1 MPNNKS
7 DETTDPPL
15 PAPPRMQKPAAY
27 APAGFSR
34 PCVEARVSAVTQL
47 VLLLVANR
55 AHARTHA
62 EACARARKAEFETT
76 EPAPSPPP
84 SFPLSAKYK
93 CNGARIVCYIYIC
106 TDVYIYTCVGR
117 MHRVA
122 HKRSIPVPR
131 AGPRSPENTAGS
143 PRSSHSRSR
152 SRSRSSSFFALS
164 LSLPPLFILFSFTTL
179 FFSLVRLA
187 AFQWLALVYCA
198 RYRLIHES
206 RPSPFSL
213 SLERDEERISKR
225 RSFSNSFEFSKARNI
240 GEMIDTAFS

>member
-55 AHARTHA
+55 AHARTQRR
-62 EACARARKAEFETT
+62 ARAPERQSSK
-76 EPAPSPPP
+76 PPNPLPP

-213 SLERDEERISKR
+213 ERERER
-225 RSFSNSFEFSKARNI
+225 
-240 GEMIDTAFS
+240 

>member
-1 MPNNKS
+1 MHRPGFRVRVSKRVCRRSRSSSSSSWQTVHTHARTQRRARAPERQSSKPPNPLP
-7 DETTDPPL
+7 PPL
-15 PAPPRMQKPAAY
+15 PLSL
-27 APAGFSR
+27 SR
-34 PCVEARVSAVTQL
+34 PNINATV
-47 VLLLVANR
+47 R
-55 AHARTHA
+55 ASYA
-62 EACARARKAEFETT
+62 
-76 EPAPSPPP
+76 
-84 SFPLSAKYK
+84 
-93 CNGARIVCYIYIC
+93 IYIC

-213 SLERDEERISKR
+213 ERERDEERISKR

>member
-1 MPNNKS
+1 
-7 DETTDPPL
+7 
-15 PAPPRMQKPAAY
+15 MQKPAAY

-62 EACARARKAEFETT
+62 RRGVRARQKGRVRNHRTR
-76 EPAPSPPP
+76 SL
-84 SFPLSAKYK
+84 PLSLSRPNINATVRASY
-93 CNGARIVCYIYIC
+93 AIYIC

-164 LSLPPLFILFSFTTL
+164 LSLCLLFLSFLVSPPS
-179 FFSLVRLA
+179 S
-187 AFQWLALVYCA
+187 
-198 RYRLIHES
+198 
-206 RPSPFSL
+206 SL
-213 SLERDEERISKR
+213 SFASLPFNGLHSYIVR
-225 RSFSNSFEFSKARNI
+225 AT
-240 GEMIDTAFS
+240 G

>member
-1 MPNNKS
+1 
-7 DETTDPPL
+7 
-15 PAPPRMQKPAAY
+15 MQKPAAY

-47 VLLLVANR
+47 VLLLVANT
-55 AHARTHA
+55 HARTQRR
-62 EACARARKAEFETT
+62 ARAPERQSSK
-76 EPAPSPPP
+76 PPNPLPPP
-84 SFPLSAKYK
+84 LPLSLSRPNINATVRASY
-93 CNGARIVCYIYIC
+93 AIYTC

-213 SLERDEERISKR
+213 SREREMKREFRNDDRFRIRSNFR
-225 RSFSNSFEFSKARNI
+225 RREISAK
-240 GEMIDTAFS
+240 

>member
-1 MPNNKS
+1 MHRPGFRVRVSKRVCRRSRSSSSSSWQTVHTHARRGVRARQKGRVRNHRTRS
-7 DETTDPPL
+7 LPPL
-15 PAPPRMQKPAAY
+15 PLSLSQPNINATVRASY
-27 APAGFSR
+27 A
-34 PCVEARVSAVTQL
+34 
-47 VLLLVANR
+47 
-55 AHARTHA
+55 
-62 EACARARKAEFETT
+62 
-76 EPAPSPPP
+76 
-84 SFPLSAKYK
+84 
-93 CNGARIVCYIYIC
+93 IYIC

-213 SLERDEERISKR
+213 ERERDEERISKR

>member
-1 MPNNKS
+1 MHRPGFRVRVSKRVCRRSRSSSSSSWQTVHTHARTQRRARAPERQSSKPPNPLP
-7 DETTDPPL
+7 PPL
-15 PAPPRMQKPAAY
+15 PLSL
-27 APAGFSR
+27 SR
-34 PCVEARVSAVTQL
+34 PNINATV
-47 VLLLVANR
+47 R
-55 AHARTHA
+55 ASYA
-62 EACARARKAEFETT
+62 
-76 EPAPSPPP
+76 
-84 SFPLSAKYK
+84 
-93 CNGARIVCYIYIC
+93 IYTC
-106 TDVYIYTCVGR
+106 TDVYIYTYVGR

-206 RPSPFSL
+206 RPSL
-213 SLERDEERISKR
+213 SRERDEERISKR
-225 RSFSNSFEFSKARNI
+225 RSFSNSFEFSKVRNI